1 MSPKKFKGVPK
12 QKFGGFHDTETR
24 KIFDQESMSLKFET
38 LKERFFSVNKW
49 QSYCGEAFAAF
60 KLYDF
65 SGHPVDREPR
75 KGDFIRIDIPGPGEP
90 EAKGYDW
97 VEITDICF
105 YENSFAECITMTCR
119 PSRNPE
125 DKKNRHIAH
134 FYSSGSTSTFMISK
148 SPAHLKAAVYGR
160 NERPNLNAKFL
171 DVIRNLVIAAGGIM
185 GAAKIQWKQLTDG
198 FLDFE

>member
-24 KIFDQESMSLKFET
+24 KLFEPDVMSLKFET

-49 QSYCGEAFAAF
+49 QSYSGETFAAF
-60 KLYDF
+60 NLYDC
-65 SGHPVDREPR
+65 SAQPVDREPQ

-97 VEITDICF
+97 IEITDICF
-105 YENSFAECITMTCR
+105 YENSFAESITMTCR

-125 DKKNRHIAH
+125 NKKKRHIAH
-134 FYSSGSTSTFMISK
+134 FYSSGASSTFMISK

-160 NERPNLNAKFL
+160 NERPNLNAKLL
-171 DVIRNLVIAAGGIM
+171 DAIRNLVIAAGGMM